1 MGHIHPKVAEMIEAM
16 ASGVHGR
23 AGLECTNLFIADRK
37 LEEGTGAFQVSGVQS
52 LDVSGACGFQSHQEP
67 GLSTPPSTMSLA
79 PGSHTH
85 VREEKPWSR
94 GAFLKVWHLD
104 HLYQTHQGVGKVGEW
119 GSGDFL
125 RKPILE
131 IIILQV

>member
-52 LDVSGACGFQSHQEP
+52 LDISGACVFQSHQEP
-67 GLSTPPSTMSLA
+67 VLSTPPSTVSLA
-79 PGSHTH
+79 PESHTH
-85 VREEKPWSR
+85 VREEKRLNKALAVVSPN
-94 GAFLKVWHLD
+94 LD
-104 HLYQTHQGVGKVGEW
+104 RY
-119 GSGDFL
+119 SN
-125 RKPILE
+125 
-131 IIILQV
+131 LQEDKGGQRQWESI